1 MVLRRRAA
9 ALAIAL
15 AALALAAPAG
25 ASAADCPGA
34 DLVPDADNLGQVADA
49 TVCLLNAE
57 RAAGGLGSV
66 SRNGALD
73 QASMSFSQRM
83 VAEAFFAHNSPDGGT
98 LVDRLTGS
106 GYLGGGGAAWAVGEN
121 IAWGQAQLSTPASIV
136 RAWMESPGHRANI
149 LSDHYGEIGIGLALG
164 TPVDRSWGATYTTDF
179 GSRGDRAD
187 DGAAEPAD
195 AEPRTTTTPQ
205 ATTAAKAPA
214 KPAAAKKRTGAR
226 RGSCRL
232 RAARGARASRAAKR
246 ARANCRRAAAARAAK
261 RRA

>member
-1 MVLRRRAA
+1 MHLRRRAA

-73 QASMSFSQRM
+73 QASVGFSQRM
-83 VAEAFFAHNSPDGGT
+83 VTEAFFAHNSPDGRT

-164 TPVDRSWGATYTTDF
+164 TPVDRAWGATYTTDF
-179 GSRGDRAD
+179 GSRGDSAD
-187 DGAAEPAD
+187 AAAEPAD
-195 AEPRTTTTPQ
+195 AAPRTTTTTQ

-246 ARANCRRAAAARAAK
+246 ARAKCRAAAAARAAK